1 MLVASGFQLTWT
13 MPVEAENVTGIEFAS
28 SLTPTSF
35 HDNKKKFVPVSS
47 PDAPDDAKPSAPAE
61 PTLFPHAAPE
71 LDAPRKPT
79 HQKKKAENHIP
90 RPPNAFILFRSS
102 FIKSNH
108 VSNEVETDHSQLSK
122 IIGMTWQSMPEEERK
137 FWHSKALDAQAE
149 HKKKYPNYA
158 FRPAASRSAATSKRR
173 VRADVQ
179 RDGERCARIA
189 ELLVEG
195 KKGAEIA
202 VAIKEFDKQNAKP
215 VIARFEE
222 PVTARQF
229 RRSVHSG
236 SLYSFSGH

>member
-1 MLVASGFQLTWT
+1 MPVAS
-13 MPVEAENVTGIEFAS
+13 PDVADDI
-28 SLTPTSF
+28 
-35 HDNKKKFVPVSS
+35 KSS
-47 PDAPDDAKPSAPAE
+47 PPAE
-61 PTLFPHAAPE
+61 PTLFPHAVPE
-71 LDAPRKPT
+71 IDAPRKPT

-202 VAIKEFDKQNAKP
+202 VAIKVFDKQNAKP

-229 RRSVHSG
+229 RRWVFVDSLCSRLVH
-236 SLYSFSGH
+236 